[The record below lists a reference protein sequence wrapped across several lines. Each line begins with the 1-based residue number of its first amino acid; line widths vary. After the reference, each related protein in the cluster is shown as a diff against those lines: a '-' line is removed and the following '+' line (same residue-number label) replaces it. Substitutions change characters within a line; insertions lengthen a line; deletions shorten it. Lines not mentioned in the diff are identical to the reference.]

1 MTSRRLIRI
10 KVLQLLYAFSKKE
23 SASLAEV
30 ERDLLQS
37 ISKSTDLYY
46 ETLLLLTEIR
56 HKAFLKID
64 TARNRRLASNVDLNP
79 NTRFIENPV
88 FGIIEKNKK
97 FQYYLNNNLI
107 SWNDNQEIVLY
118 FYNKLLEWPTYQ
130 KYMHQK
136 EVTFEMHKKLVLDI
150 FSELIIQDDMFYQT
164 LEEKNIFWNDD
175 FELVLSIV
183 YKTLWHIRENMNEDD
198 DILYPIYKP
207 QEDAEFARTL
217 MRKAFIEYDKNIQL
231 VDKFTYNWELDRI
244 SDMDKLIMSCAI
256 AELKNFPSIPVKVTL
271 DEYIEISKT
280 YSSPKS
286 GAFINGVLD
295 KTVALLKDSNEIV
308 KTGRG
313 LVDQSEA

>member
-1 MTSRRLIRI
+1 M
-10 KVLQLLYAFSKKE
+10 QLLYAFSKKE

-46 ETLLLLTEIR
+46 VTLLLLTEIR

-64 TARNRRLASNVDLNP
+64 AARNRRLASNVDLNP

-88 FGIIEKNKK
+88 FDIIEKNKK
-97 FQYYLNNNLI
+97 FQYYVNNNLI
-107 SWNDNQEIVLY
+107 SWNDNQETVFY
-118 FYNKLLEWPTYQ
+118 FYNKLLEWPAYQ
-130 KYMHQK
+130 KYMYQK

-183 YKTLWHIRENMNEDD
+183 YKTLWHIRENMNEED

-313 LVDQSEA
+313 LVDQSEV

>member
-23 SASLAEV
+23 NASLADV

-37 ISKSTDLYY
+37 MSKSTDLYY
-46 ETLLLLTEIR
+46 VTLLLLTELR
-56 HKAFLKID
+56 RKAFLKID
-64 TARNRRLASNVDLNP
+64 AARNRRLASNLDLNP
-79 NTRFIENPV
+79 NTRFINNPV
-88 FGIIEKNKK
+88 FDIIEKNKK
-97 FQYYLNNNLI
+97 FQYYVNNNMV
-107 SWNDNQEIVLY
+107 SWNDNQETVLY
-118 FYNKLLEWPTYQ
+118 FYNKLLEWPIYQ
-130 KYMHQK
+130 KYMHQR
-136 EVTFEMHKKLVLDI
+136 EVSFEAHKQLVLDL

-164 LEEKNIFWNDD
+164 LEEKSIFWNDD

-183 YKTLWHIRENMNEDD
+183 YKTLWHIKENTNEDD
-198 DILYPIYKP
+198 NILYPIYKP
-207 QEDAEFARTL
+207 QEDAEFARAL
-217 MRKAFIEYDKNIQL
+217 MRKAFNEYDKNIQL

-295 KTVALLKDSNEIV
+295 KTVALLKDSNEII

-313 LVDQSEA
+313 LMDQSEV